1 MVWALLSLGSM
12 RFLGRPASLG
22 WCVLVSLGAACGGAS
37 SSLGGG
43 DAGGGSPDSGGG
55 DTGASSS
62 GGDSGSTGGDGA
74 TGGDSG
80 TSAESG
86 SSDTGSPPSDA
97 GCVPLGSGATDV
109 YVDQRYTG
117 SSPTGVQACPFPTI
131 TQGLAAAAT
140 LSGNRTVHV
149 AGATPALIYA
159 EASSL
164 TVDVN
169 ITLEGDGPAKTTI
182 STTGACGS
190 GMCAVQVNAGG
201 TLGGFTVTSP
211 GGDAIVTSDGSPSPA
226 VKVVIASGAKGNG
239 LLAMGGVE
247 LGPNFSANGNGT
259 GSSGGAGVESPQGT
273 SGVIHVIGTANTF
286 DDNKGNGID
295 VNGSALLNFE
305 GGEASRDFQG
315 IRLAGSGGAA
325 ISGHTITSLTATGN
339 TGPGGVVAYNGQT
352 IKMRSSTLTGNSG
365 VGLYYAY
372 VNGSML
378 DIGTAQDPGNNVF
391 GGATASNRNTLAGLR
406 VCGVTAANQLPAA
419 ADSWSACAPTQ
430 TFLDCGTTSASYS
443 DILYGPNLSAAGVPV
458 DVTSC
463 TVGP

>member
-1 MVWALLSLGSM
+1 MGC
-12 RFLGRPASLG
+12 
-22 WCVLVSLGAACGGAS
+22 CVLVSLLAACGGAS

-43 DAGGGSPDSGGG
+43 DAGGGSPEGGTA

-62 GGDSGSTGGDGA
+62 GGDSGGTGVDGA
-74 TGGDSG
+74 SGDSG

-86 SSDTGSPPSDA
+86 SSDTGSPASDA
-97 GCVPLGSGATDV
+97 GCVALGAGATDV

-117 SSPTGVQACPFPTI
+117 ASPTGVQACPFPTI

-140 LSGNRTVHV
+140 LSGDRTVHV

-164 TVDVN
+164 TVDAN
-169 ITLEGDGPAKTTI
+169 ITLEGDGPNMTTI
-182 STTGACGS
+182 SAAGACGS
-190 GMCAVQVNAGG
+190 ATCAVQVNAGG

-226 VKVVIASGAKGNG
+226 VKIVTASGAQANG
-239 LLAMGGVE
+239 LLALGGVE

-259 GSSGGAGVESPQGT
+259 GSAGGAGVESPQGA
-273 SGVIHVIGTANTF
+273 SGVIHVIGMANTF
-286 DDNKGNGID
+286 NENKGNGID
-295 VNGSALLNFE
+295 VNGGAILNFE
-305 GGEASRDFQG
+305 GGAANRNFQG
-315 IRLAGSGGAA
+315 IRLAGSGGSA

-339 TGPGGVVAYNGQT
+339 TGPGGVVAYDGQT

-378 DIGTAQDPGNNVF
+378 DIGTAQDAGGNVF

-419 ADSWSACAPTQ
+419 GDSWSACAPTQ
-430 TFLDCGTTSASYS
+430 TFLDCGGNTSANYS
-443 DILYGPNLSAAGVPV
+443 DILYGPNLASAGVPV

-463 TVGP
+463 SVGP